1 MLRLKYDQLLSTLLA
16 MSAREI
22 SERLGFSVDVGTAG
36 TTLLSIMIVNL
47 VVRCRPSGPAIAVRQ
62 IAPPGRFLR
71 SRPARDR
78 TSRAD
83 ARNTKTGFAGALS
96 RNLCNLLKSPL
107 DSTGNESLK
116 VSP

>member
-22 SERLGFSVDVGTAG
+22 SERLGFSVDAGTTG

-47 VVRCRPSGPAIAVRQ
+47 VVRCHPSGPAIAVRQ

-107 DSTGNESLK
+107 DSAGNESLK
-116 VSP
+116 VGP